1 MSRLARDS
9 NSSAIQCLR
18 PGATQTVTV
27 SGSAA
32 SSTSITQRVT
42 RIVSDVDVHIS
53 LSGTATTSS
62 YLIPANSVEF
72 IHTYTGDTIS
82 FITGG
87 STGTAYVSE
96 MN

>member
-9 NSSAIQCLR
+9 GAQPIQCLR
-18 PGATQTVTV
+18 PGATQTVSV

-42 RIVSDVDVHIS
+42 RIVATVDVHIS
-53 LSGTATTSS
+53 VSG
-62 YLIPANSVEF
+62 
-72 IHTYTGDTIS
+72 S

-96 MN
+96 MI

>member
-9 NSSAIQCLR
+9 GAAPIQCLR
-18 PGATQTVTV
+18 PGTTQTVTV

-42 RIVSDVDVHIS
+42 RIVADVDVHIS
-53 LSGTATTSS
+53 ISGTATTSS
-62 YLIPANSVEF
+62 YLIPANTVEF

-82 FITGG
+82 FITDGT
-87 STGTAYVSE
+87 TGTAYVSE
-96 MN
+96 MI

>member
-9 NSSAIQCLR
+9 GASPIQCLR
-18 PGATQTVTV
+18 PGTTQTVSV
-27 SGSAA
+27 SGTAA

-42 RIVSDVDVHIS
+42 RIVATVDVHINV
-53 LSGTATTSS
+53 SGTATVSS
-62 YLIPANSVEF
+62 YYIPANTVEF

-82 FITGG
+82 FITDG

-96 MN
+96 MD